1 MSYLSDPRVPAIL
14 ERIRNNPPQTRTVRL
29 PSAVALMYT
38 RDNYSE
44 YYGDDV
50 KALSAI
56 NNEWFLAAEAAHGTK
71 GARDYLESAPDVQD
85 VVERV
90 LAGEL

>member
-14 ERIRNNPPQTRTVRL
+14 ERIRNNPPQIRHVRL
-29 PSAVALMYT
+29 PSSVACMYT
-38 RDNYSE
+38 RANYSE

-50 KALSAI
+50 SALSAI
-56 NNEWFLAAEAAHGTK
+56 SNEWFLAAEAANGTK
-71 GARDYLESAPDVQD
+71 GARDYLKRAPDVQD

>member
-14 ERIRNNPPQTRTVRL
+14 ERIRNNPPQIRVIKV
-29 PSAVALMYT
+29 PSRSCLFG
-38 RDNYSE
+38 RDDYAA

-50 KALSAI
+50 SALSAI
-56 NNEWFLAAEAAHGTK
+56 NNEWFLAAEGAGGTK
-71 GARDYLESAPDVQD
+71 GARDYLESAPDVQV